1 MPRMARALAPAA
13 PVRPRPLGVPTC
25 FFVQARYDDVHAGAW
40 TTVAAAS
47 RRGVAIEY
55 AAEVYRGLRT
65 AEGGV
70 PQQVR
75 VVSEASLRSQEGV
88 GEVER
93 AYADVC
99 RAAERWSTTPLSS
112 PAWRRASV
120 LDLVG

>member
-1 MPRMARALAPAA
+1 MARALAPPA
-13 PVRPRPLGVPTC
+13 VRPRPLGVPTC
-25 FFVQARYDDVHAGAW
+25 FFVQARYDDVQPAAGW
-40 TTVAAAS
+40 VTVAAAS

-65 AEGGV
+65 VDGGV

-75 VVSEASLRSQEGV
+75 VVSEASLRSQAGA

-93 AYADVC
+93 AYGDVC